1 MKRILSTMVAT
12 LVVVLFSICDAR
24 GQIRYTSNG
33 KMTIGNTD
41 PFAFYHYTVAGT
53 GVYFKFPG
61 SYNNFFQID
70 VTPAAPRLAGHG
82 NQVVFYNTQTSTF
95 NSIQVHKVFN
105 YSDARAKSSI
115 TPLLRGMDIIK
126 RLRPVTYNFTGNE
139 AASFKTVYNEYTK
152 NNREIGLLA
161 QDVEAILPNLVYT
174 DSEGRKLV
182 DYTSLIPV
190 LIDAVKTLQKEVE
203 ILKKQK

>member
-1 MKRILSTMVAT
+1 MKRVLSTMVAT
-12 LVVVLFSICDAR
+12 LVVVLFSICDAT
-24 GQIRYTSNG
+24 GQIRYMSDG

-53 GVYFKFPG
+53 GMYFKFPG
-61 SYNNFFQID
+61 DYSNFFQID

-82 NQVVFYNTQTSTF
+82 DQIVFYNTQTNTF
-95 NSIQVHKVFN
+95 NSIQVHRVFN
-105 YSDARAKSSI
+105 YSDARAKSGI
-115 TPLLRGMDIIK
+115 APLNRGMDIIK
-126 RLRPVTYNFTGNE
+126 RLRPVTYNFIGNE
-139 AASFKTVYNEYTK
+139 TRSFRTAYNEYTK
-152 NNREIGLLA
+152 NNMEIGLLA

-190 LIDAVKTLQKEVE
+190 LIDAVKTLQKEIE
-203 ILKKQK
+203 TLKKQK